1 MCHSEQSEESHCNR
15 GYPTRKLRMT
25 KHGCSWQKSGDTHGM
40 NPTVNRTIT
49 SEKRKLREAMLA
61 KRRAVPHALSAQ
73 AGEAVARHFADHPIL
88 AFAPSFA
95 GYMAMRGEL
104 DVLPVFDRMAPYK
117 KVTALPRIHGDL
129 LQFHRWGRRDP
140 LERHG
145 ELGMQEPLAQAEML
159 VPAVVLVP
167 TLAFDA
173 AGYRLG
179 YGGGYYDRTMRALRA
194 AARPPQFIGV
204 AYGVQ
209 EIDHLPV
216 DAHDEP
222 LDGILTE
229 LGVSMF

>member
-1 MCHSEQSEESHCNR
+1 
-15 GYPTRKLRMT
+15 MT
-25 KHGCSWQKSGDTHGM
+25 HDAMVSKHDCPKQKSGDTIFM
-40 NPTVNRTIT
+40 TLTIDRAIAI
-49 SEKRKLREAMLA
+49 EKRKLREAMLQ

-73 AGEAVARHFADHPIL
+73 AGQAVARHFADHPIL

-117 KVTALPRIHGDL
+117 KITALPRIHGER
-129 LQFHRWGRRDP
+129 LQFHRWNRQDP

-145 ELGMQEPLAQAEML
+145 ELGMQEPLAQAEIL
-159 VPAVVLVP
+159 LPAIVLVP

-179 YGGGYYDRTMRALRA
+179 YGGGYYDRTMRALRTA
-194 AARPPQFIGV
+194 PRPPQFIGV

-209 EIDHLPV
+209 EIDQLPI